1 MAERKNLDEA
11 RQRAAMEAGGP
22 PAPWPEPSA
31 PVPPPEMA
39 ARQGSQ
45 AGGTE
50 PSPRPVPFPEASHV
64 AAPAA
69 WTAPV
74 PPAGAGPVPWPSP
87 PQGVAPAERPVP
99 LPEQPAPAGQAA
111 PAPWPQ
117 LAAPTASPAPWPTP
131 GQPAPSANGFP
142 QTQMPGAADTTPA
155 GAGDV
160 LREFK
165 DILRDVRQLLDAQK
179 RQGGLPPVAGGTAP
193 GRPDPFSTP
202 LENHPTVPQVT
213 QPTVRMWRKSS

>member
-74 PPAGAGPVPWPSP
+74 PPAGAAPAPWPAP
-87 PQGVAPAERPVP
+87 PQGVAPAERPAP
-99 LPEQPAPAGQAA
+99 LPEQPAPVGQAA
-111 PAPWPQ
+111 PVPWPQ
-117 LAAPTASPAPWPTP
+117 PTAPTAGPAPWPTP
-131 GQPAPSANGFP
+131 GQSTPSANGFP
-142 QTQMPGAADTTPA
+142 QAHMPGAADAAPA
-155 GAGDV
+155 GAGD
-160 LREFK
+160 L
-165 DILRDVRQLLDAQK
+165 LRDLRDLMREARQYMDEMK
-179 RQGGLPPVAGGTAP
+179 RRPAAGGVGAP
-193 GRPDPFSTP
+193 PPPGQENPFATRYAGHP
-202 LENHPTVPQVT
+202 LVPEIKEPVVQV
-213 QPTVRMWRKSS
+213 WRG